1 MKSKETLITLR
12 KSDVKTLYKK
22 LNEEYK
28 NLHNIRFSTQ
38 FRNLK
43 DISKTKKSKQTIAR
57 IYTILAEKIN

>member
-1 MKSKETLITLR
+1 MKSKDTLSTLR

-28 NLHNIRFSTQ
+28 NLHNLRFATK

-43 DISKTKKSKQTIAR
+43 DISKTKKNKREIAR
-57 IYTILAEKIN
+57 IYTVLAEKLN